1 MEKIFD
7 ILKFI
12 LSTCCNLHIMSC
24 TQILVCKSIGDYQ
37 TSWMGLK
44 GIESDDF
51 KQQYIVAIYF
61 VTTTLS
67 TCGFGDISATRGSLL
82 ESLAIL
88 LLQFFGLIFYSMSI
102 QKVQSYFKS
111 DEIAPHDYAGHMGEL
126 AENLV
131 VKVGQNMPINRKIA
145 GVIIKEWRIYTKKYF
160 QFSPNAFLIHDP

>member
-1 MEKIFD
+1 MRAHWYAVIKLARYSRLFEMDTHINNFIESQADRKTVFELAQMEKIFD

-24 TQILVCKSIGDYQ
+24 TQILVCKSIGEYH

-44 GIESDDF
+44 GIEILDF

-88 LLQFFGLIFYSMSI
+88 LLQFFGMIFYSMSI
-102 QKVQSYFKS
+102 
-111 DEIAPHDYAGHMGEL
+111 
-126 AENLV
+126 
-131 VKVGQNMPINRKIA
+131 
-145 GVIIKEWRIYTKKYF
+145 
-160 QFSPNAFLIHDP
+160 